1 MSQAQGVRLPR
12 PVEAAGSSRL
22 AALVRRLLST
32 LVLLPLFVWMV
43 VEGPMWLF
51 GTVMVLVGALGQWE
65 FTGMFERAGV
75 RTFRVIG
82 LVGGT
87 VLTASFALPV
97 SERVTFTAVLLAI
110 LGIGLLRSGVSG
122 RAAWEPVAV
131 TLCGVCYVNWLLGYA
146 FWLRDLD
153 DGVEWIL
160 LLVSVTWLG
169 ETAAYLVGSTLGRHK
184 LAPVISP
191 RKTVEG
197 ALAQLAVSVLAA
209 LGARAWFFP
218 ALSLEGAIVVG
229 VLLGVVGQAGDLM
242 ESAIK
247 RSVDTKDTGRLIP
260 GHGGMLD
267 RMDSLLVNTP
277 VLFYY
282 ATYGRSL
289 GA

>member
-1 MSQAQGVRLPR
+1 MSRAEGVRSPR
-12 PVEAAGSSRL
+12 PVEAARPSRL
-22 AALVRRLLST
+22 AALVRRLVST

-43 VEGPMWLF
+43 VEGPVWLF
-51 GTVMVLVGALGQWE
+51 GAAMVVVGALGQWE

-75 RTFRVIG
+75 RTLRVVG
-82 LVGGT
+82 LLGGT
-87 VLTASFALPV
+87 VLTASFALPI
-97 SERVTFTAVLLAI
+97 SERVTLTAVLFAI
-110 LGIGLLRSGVSG
+110 FGIGLLRVDVAG

-131 TLCGVCYVNWLLGYA
+131 TLFGVCYVNWLLGYT

-153 DGVEWIL
+153 HGVEWIL

-169 ETAAYLVGSTLGRHK
+169 ETAAYVAGSTLGRHK
-184 LAPVISP
+184 LATSIGP

-197 ALAQLAVSVLAA
+197 AVAQLGVSGLAA

-218 ALSLEGAIVVG
+218 ALSLESAIVVG
-229 VLLGVVGQAGDLM
+229 LLLGVVGQAGDLI

-247 RSVDTKDTGRLIP
+247 RSVGTKDTGRLIP

-282 ATYGRSL
+282 ATYARSL